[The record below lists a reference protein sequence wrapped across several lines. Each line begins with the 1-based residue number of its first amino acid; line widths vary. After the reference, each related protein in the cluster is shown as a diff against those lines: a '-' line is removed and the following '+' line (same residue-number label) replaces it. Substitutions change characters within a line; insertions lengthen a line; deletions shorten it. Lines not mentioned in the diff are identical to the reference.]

1 MDNIMNTQNAALPIL
16 DIWKDYFLVDRNEG
30 LGSSYERI
38 MLNLKL
44 RELYERYEF
53 KTALEAP
60 SFGFTGLSGINSLWL
75 TKQYG
80 VDVTV
85 VDTDKERLD
94 LIQGVWGEAG
104 IQMNPAYVEDYLEL
118 PFEDNSFD
126 FSWSFASLWFAD
138 NPEVLLKELMRVTRR
153 VILISVPNQKGL
165 GYRLRKYLAK
175 GEFEKLLKESAIV
188 PKMIISQM
196 ESLDWKL
203 VEQGYIDCPSWPD
216 IAMKKEDFLKLI
228 HMKWL
233 LRFLNKGAVEPA
245 FHSIMD
251 YYTGKNPNFEQEMLK
266 YAWVEKY
273 GPRFV
278 KYFWAHHKYFL
289 FEPV

>member
-1 MDNIMNTQNAALPIL
+1 MSTQNTALPIL
-16 DIWKDYFLVDRNEG
+16 DTWKDYFLVDRNEG

-38 MLNLKL
+38 MLNRKL
-44 RELYERYEF
+44 SELHERYEF
-53 KTALEAP
+53 TTALEAP

-75 TKQYG
+75 TKQHG
-80 VDVTV
+80 VNVTV
-85 VDTDKERLD
+85 TDTDKERLE
-94 LIQGVWGEAG
+94 LIEGVWGEAG
-104 IQMNPAYVEDYLEL
+104 VKMTPVYVEDYLKL
-118 PFEDNSFD
+118 PFKENSFD
-126 FSWSFASLWFAD
+126 FSWNFASLWFAD
-138 NPEVLLKELMRVTRR
+138 DPEVLLKELTRVTGRH
-153 VILISVPNQKGL
+153 ILISVPNQMGL

-188 PKMIISQM
+188 PKTIIFWM
-196 ESLDWKL
+196 RTLNWKL
-203 VEQGYIDCPSWPD
+203 VEWDYIDCPSWPD

-233 LRFLNKGAVEPA
+233 LRFFNKEGGEPA
-245 FHSIMD
+245 FYSIID

-289 FEPV
+289 FEPA